1 MFRHVKSGR
10 VNFCPG
16 ELFLKLLARIGE
28 WHQNLSEKTVFYTTT
43 PWYLIQRL
51 IRTLCPSITN
61 EQYLNT
67 IAQGS
72 SVNEQRKLF
81 LFERCHKVIIE
92 KWILLFKCPM
102 KFHTFFNVAQLFY
115 KGFCSS
121 ALMLQYLQLENK
133 KQNYFLISQWIT
145 QCQHFS
151 ILLKIFRII
160 KNIVNHL
167 QLLKPERE

>member
-1 MFRHVKSGR
+1 MAQGQTFSFHTTHTTQLSKKQ
-10 VNFCPG
+10 
-16 ELFLKLLARIGE
+16 KL
-28 WHQNLSEKTVFYTTT
+28 FYTTT

-51 IRTLCPSITN
+51 IRTLCPAITN

-72 SVNEQRKLF
+72 SILEQRKLF

-102 KFHTFFNVAQLFY
+102 KFHAFFNVAQLF
-115 KGFCSS
+115 
-121 ALMLQYLQLENK
+121 
-133 KQNYFLISQWIT
+133 T
-145 QCQHFS
+145 QCQRFS
-151 ILLKIFRII
+151 ILLKNFRII

-167 QLLKPERE
+167 QLLKPERVMLLLMREYQLK